1 MRHRVVETI
10 KKSPALA
17 ALTALAVAAALVTM
31 TGTPEASAHD
41 GEWWHDHRP
50 QFNAGCGSDG
60 GRWMYWSAGEDEN
73 HNTLADPPGWIVERF
88 IDGQVAAHFKFM
100 GDDAEDLQTYS
111 QDWWDWTDQAGA
123 PVLNYTYQVT
133 ALDENQD
140 RIPGRQ
146 TPKVTAWCDD
156 PS

>member
-1 MRHRVVETI
+1 MRQTVIDTI
-10 KKSPALA
+10 KKSPMLVALA
-17 ALTALAVAAALVTM
+17 ALTIAAVLVTM
-31 TGTPEASAHD
+31 TDTPDTSAHS

-73 HNTLADPPGWIVERF
+73 HNTLPDPPGWIVERF
-88 IDGQVAAHFKFM
+88 INGQVAAHFKFI
-100 GDDAEDLQTYS
+100 DDGAEDLQTYS
-111 QDWWDWTDQAGA
+111 QQWWDWTDQAGA

-140 RIPGRQ
+140 RIPDRQ
-146 TPKVTAWCDD
+146 TPKVTAWCNE